1 MKTFSGGL
9 KKLNLSFYLDVLQ
22 IMDTMEDMTG
32 KWKLESRDSNFDK
45 FLQCREVGWFLR
57 KLMTS
62 SVADVEYKLSA
73 DRGTFTKITSTYGG
87 TSHYPMPTEGEFCP
101 KKTLS
106 GRVEVGRIFS
116 SSGGN
121 LIQEMRFAD
130 SDEIAAVIK
139 HKVEDGKLLVDMQC
153 RDILCRAIYVKH

>member
-1 MKTFSGGL
+1 
-9 KKLNLSFYLDVLQ
+9 LQ
-22 IMDTMEDMTG
+22 NHIMGAMEDMVG
-32 KWKLESRDSNFDK
+32 KWKLEKRDENFGD
-45 FLQCREVGWFLR
+45 FLTCREVGWFLK

-62 SVADVEYKLSA
+62 STADVEYTLSP

-106 GRVEVGRIFS
+106 GKQEIGRIFET
-116 SSGGN
+116 SSGN
-121 LIQEMRFAD
+121 LVQQMSFAD
-130 SDEIAAVIK
+130 TGDIAAVLK

-153 RDILCRAIYVKH
+153 KDIKCRAIYVKQ